1 MDSIVVKVSIIIP
14 VYNCERYLEQCI
26 RSALCQKIMGLEVI
40 CINDGSTD
48 NSVQII
54 KHFQEKDSRIILLH
68 QENQGAGAARN
79 RGLKKARGK
88 YVAFLDGD
96 DYYLDP
102 EALELMVEE
111 CETKR
116 VSICASLRKF
126 LENGREELLELFQD
140 TVKNSILKY
149 EDFQLD
155 YEYQSF
161 LFLRKHLIEN
171 EIFFPCYRRFQDP
184 PFLVKAL
191 YKAQKFAVADTYLY
205 CYRVPDVR
213 MRFNRKKAEDLLCG
227 LIDNLLFAQ
236 KHNLEILFQNTLFR
250 LEYEYSSIICNN
262 INIDDLKIL
271 SLLLKANQIVY
282 EQYKTEDYVIRPLA
296 MLSFYMNPYE
306 KKLLALI
313 NEMDEMVLYG
323 AGKYGQIFLDYLEQH
338 ELLYKVKSFVVSEI
352 KEDKTYVRGIPVN
365 QLKDEKAFIFITAG
379 RKNQEEIKL
388 FLDKMGYKNYELVK
402 TEFLDLL
409 DNE

>member
-1 MDSIVVKVSIIIP
+1 MVKISIIIP
-14 VYNCERYLEQCI
+14 IYNCEEYLEECI
-26 RSALCQKIMGLEVI
+26 KSVFCQTLKELEII

-48 NSVQII
+48 GSVQIV
-54 KHFQEKDSRIILLH
+54 KKFCAEDERVILLH

-79 RGLKKARGK
+79 RGIKKAKGK

-102 EALELMVEE
+102 EALELMYKE
-111 CETKR
+111 CETKG

-140 TVKNSILKY
+140 TVKNNILKY

-171 EIFFPCYRRFQDP
+171 EIFFPSYRRFQDP

-191 YKAQKFAVADTYLY
+191 YKAQKFTVVDTYLY
-205 CYRVPDVR
+205 CYRVPNVR
-213 MRFNRKKAEDLLCG
+213 TRFNRKKAEDLLCG

-262 INIDDLKIL
+262 INMDDLKIL

-282 EQYKTEDYVIRPLA
+282 EQYRTEDYVIRPLK

-306 KKLLALI
+306 KRLLALI
-313 NEMDEMVLYG
+313 NETDEIVLYG

-338 ELLYKVKSFVVSEI
+338 ELLYKVKSFVVSDI
-352 KEDKTYVRGIPVN
+352 KEDKAYVRGIPVN
-365 QLKDEKAFIFITAG
+365 QLKDEKAFIFVTVG
-379 RKNQEEIKL
+379 RKNQEQIKL
-388 FLDKMGYKNYELVK
+388 FLDKMGYKNYEFVK
-402 TEFLDLL
+402 TEFLELL
-409 DNE
+409 DCE

>member
-1 MDSIVVKVSIIIP
+1 MVKISIIIP
-14 VYNCERYLEQCI
+14 IYNCEEYLEECI
-26 RSALCQKIMGLEVI
+26 KSVFCQTLKELEII

-48 NSVQII
+48 GSVQIV
-54 KHFQEKDSRIILLH
+54 KKFCAEDERVILLH

-79 RGLKKARGK
+79 QGIKKAKGK

-102 EALELMVEE
+102 EALELMFEE
-111 CETKR
+111 CETKG

-126 LENGREELLELFQD
+126 LENGKEELLELFQD
-140 TVKNSILKY
+140 TVKNNILKY

-171 EIFFPCYRRFQDP
+171 GIFFPCYRRFQDP

-191 YKAQKFAVADTYLY
+191 YKAQTFTVVDTYLY
-205 CYRVPDVR
+205 CYRVPNVR
-213 MRFNRKKAEDLLCG
+213 IRFNRKKAEDLLCG
-227 LIDNLLFAQ
+227 LIDNLFFAQ
-236 KHNLEILFQNTLFR
+236 KHNLRILFQNTLFR

-262 INIDDLKIL
+262 IDIDDLKIL

-282 EQYKTEDYVIRPLA
+282 EQYKREDYVIRPLK

-313 NEMDEMVLYG
+313 NETDEIVLYG

-352 KEDKTYVRGIPVN
+352 KGDKAYVRGIPVN
-365 QLKDEKAFIFITAG
+365 QLKDEKAFIFVTAG
-379 RKNQEEIKL
+379 RKNQEEIKV
-388 FLDKMGYKNYELVK
+388 FLDKKGYKDYEFVK
-402 TEFLDLL
+402 TEFLELL
-409 DNE
+409 DCE